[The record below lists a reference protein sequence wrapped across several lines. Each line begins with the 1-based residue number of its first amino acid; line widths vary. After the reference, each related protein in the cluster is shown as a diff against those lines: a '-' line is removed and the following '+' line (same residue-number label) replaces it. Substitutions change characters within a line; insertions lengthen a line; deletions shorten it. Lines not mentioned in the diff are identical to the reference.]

1 MYKSASET
9 TLKTSSTPNGT
20 DNTDYSYQETEMREA
35 EAQALRWLEQG
46 HDFILETWKLFQMDL
61 EYNAGMLQIDLEEL
75 EKAHHRTG
83 HGADGIEW
91 AYGVLSST
99 RTDEAATPAVMIFL
113 RTCPTTDTGPGAVWK
128 IPEEI
133 HSRDLLP
140 YCAGLAKWAAISWA
154 RGKLFDQWDEEE
166 EAEQAAA
173 EQKAKADAYGAA
185 CLAKMQEENRAALAA
200 FQADAAQK
208 EAQETFMAVTGRPG
222 MAEVA
227 GWQAHDAVARHK
239 MTVAEA
245 VQQAI
250 TTLAMWTWAT
260 PEAKA
265 KEAGRAARVEEKG
278 AAERKAQEEQEQE
291 EQESINK
298 SVSWIS
304 SPKTGTCC
312 TLSPTS
318 CQSNCPGYSVTVWE
332 MMRGPAP
339 VPEEE
344 HDPVLERLMA
354 EARAI
359 REAPLS
365 AFAADAGFGEDGE
378 EIQTPPVPA
387 RHYQADALEQFEDA
401 AAWDRF

>member
-1 MYKSASET
+1 MMYKSASET
-9 TLKTSSTPNGT
+9 TLKTSSTPTGT
-20 DNTDYSYQETEMREA
+20 DNTDYSHQDAEMRDA

-46 HDFILETWKLFQMDL
+46 HDFILETWKLFQLDL

-91 AYGVLSST
+91 AYGVLASS
-99 RTDEAATPAVMIFL
+99 RTEEAATPAVMIFL

-140 YCAGLAKWAAISWA
+140 HYTSLAKKAVISWA

-200 FQADAAQK
+200 FQADAAEK
-208 EAQETFMAVTGRPG
+208 EAKETFTAVTGRPG
-222 MAEVA
+222 MAELA
-227 GWQAHDAVARHK
+227 GWHAHDAVTMQK
-239 MTVAEA
+239 MSVADA
-245 VQQAI
+245 VQAA
-250 TTLAMWTWAT
+250 TERMNMWTWAT
-260 PEAKA
+260 PEARAKKA
-265 KEAGRAARVEEKG
+265 A
-278 AAERKAQEEQEQE
+278 
-291 EQESINK
+291 QESINK

-378 EIQTPPVPA
+378 EIETPPVAQQRNPILERVKA
-387 RHYQADALEQFEDA
+387 LQAETRAIREALGLDEDTYEGEGPIP
-401 AAWDRF
+401 WDR

>member
-20 DNTDYSYQETEMREA
+20 DNTDYSYQETEMRDA

-46 HDFILETWKLFQMDL
+46 HDFILETWKLFLLEKDGTGKPSMLQSDL
-61 EYNAGMLQIDLEEL
+61 EAL

-83 HGADGIEW
+83 HGANDVEW
-91 AYGVLSST
+91 AYGVLCST
-99 RTDEAATPAVMIFL
+99 RTEEAATPAVMIFL

-133 HSRDLLP
+133 HTRDLLP
-140 YCAGLAKWAAISWA
+140 YCADLAKWAAISWA
-154 RGKLFDQWDEEE
+154 RGKLFDEWDERE
-166 EAEQAAA
+166 
-173 EQKAKADAYGAA
+173 KAKKAALLEKSRQDVWNAIADAAR
-185 CLAKMQEENRAALAA
+185 LEKLRMDLAA

-208 EAQETFMAVTGRPG
+208 EAQEESFTITIKVSRKDFMDAWGEEPNPELAWRFAQQKGGRL
-222 MAEVA
+222 MSSY
-227 GWQAHDAVARHK
+227 
-239 MTVAEA
+239 
-245 VQQAI
+245 
-250 TTLAMWTWAT
+250 
-260 PEAKA
+260 
-265 KEAGRAARVEEKG
+265 
-278 AAERKAQEEQEQE
+278 AAERLAEIALHATIEE
-291 EQESINK
+291 I
-298 SVSWIS
+298 
-304 SPKTGTCC
+304 
-312 TLSPTS
+312 
-318 CQSNCPGYSVTVWE
+318 QSEKLEC
-332 MMRGPAP
+332 GPPP

-378 EIQTPPVPA
+378 EIQQTPPVPV